1 MNIPFLSLHDVT
13 AKYKDEIH
21 EAVKR
26 VVDSGWY
33 LQGKENEQFEKH
45 YAEYIGT
52 KHCIG
57 CANGLDALIWIFRAY
72 IELGVMQPGD
82 EVIVP
87 ANTYIATILAITEN
101 GLIPVLVEP
110 RQDTLQIDD
119 SLIEERITERT
130 KAICIV
136 HLYGRLAYTEKI
148 GELCAKYG
156 LKLIEDNAQAHGCSY
171 RAPQSPE
178 GEVVATT
185 MQERT
190 GVNMADPAY
199 YPTLK
204 KRAAEM
210 RANPTEAENILWNAL
225 SEQKLGYK
233 IRRQH
238 IVSQYILDFA
248 YHDCR
253 LAIEL
258 DGGYHNTEDQQYDD
272 AVRTKNLEALGWHV
286 LRFTND
292 EVYNNLDEVLA
303 KIKSAIESAT
313 ATSPTDASPLGEC
326 GAGRLAKR
334 TGSLGDAAGH
344 SFYPGKNL
352 GALGDGGAVTTD
364 DDELAAAI
372 RALANYGSQKKYVF
386 KYTGR
391 NSRLDEIQAAVL
403 DVKLRHLD
411 EDLKARQEIADY
423 YYDHIDNPLIELPV
437 RLPHENNVYHLFPIL
452 VKNLPHNPLEG
463 KSSCQEYLGDSTC
476 MGDFLQVHTATSP
489 SGDCGAGLCGA
500 DSLRDKLQKYL
511 EDNGVGT
518 VIHYPIPPHLQECY
532 QNSPFRGLGGL
543 PITELLAD
551 CELSLPISPTMT
563 MEEAAEVVRL
573 VNEFKE

>member
-21 EAVKR
+21 EAVLR

-33 LQGKENEQFEKH
+33 LQGKENEQFEQH
-45 YAEYIGT
+45 YADYIGT

-72 IELGVMQPGD
+72 IELGVMKPGD

-101 GLIPVLVEP
+101 GLVPVLVEP
-110 RQDTLQIDD
+110 RKDTLQIDD

-136 HLYGRLAYTEKI
+136 HLYGRLACTQHI
-148 GELCAKYG
+148 LDLCKKYG

-171 RAPQSPE
+171 LAPQSPE

-185 MQERT
+185 MQERA
-190 GVNMADPAY
+190 GINMADPAY

-248 YHDCR
+248 YLDCR

-258 DGGYHNTEDQQYDD
+258 DGGYHNDADQQHDD
-272 AVRTKNLEALGWHV
+272 AVRTKNLETLGWHV

-292 EVYNNLDEVLA
+292 EIYNNLDEVLA

-313 ATSPTDASPLGEC
+313 ATSPLGDC
-326 GAGRLAKR
+326 GAKRL
-334 TGSLGDAAGH
+334 TGSLGSAAGH

-411 EDLKARQEIADY
+411 EDLKARQAIAAY
-423 YYDHIDNPLIELPV
+423 YYDNINNPLITLPK
-437 RLPHENNVYHLFPIL
+437 RLPDPENVYHLFPIL
-452 VKNLPHNPLEG
+452 VNLP
-463 KSSCQEYLGDSTC
+463 S
-476 MGDFLQVHTATSP
+476 LQ
-489 SGDCGAGLCGA
+489 GRAGERLV
-500 DSLRDKLQKYL
+500 SLRDALQTYL
-511 EDNGVGT
+511 AENGVGT

-532 QNSPFRGLGGL
+532 SNSPFRGMGGL
-543 PITELLAD
+543 PITEMLAD
-551 CELSLPISPTMT
+551 CELSLPISPCMT
-563 MEEAAEVVRL
+563 LEEAAEVVRL
-573 VNEFKE
+573 VNEFKR